1 MPGWDALGSTQPLRP
16 KSRFHMMS
24 LAGERDGGR
33 PGALGRRTRYMDCR
47 YSRVS
52 PERVWATARSSLAV
66 AGLITACA
74 ACVSCGVEEQLGSW
88 VGNVWGLGVV
98 SVHDQTQ
105 QQSWHELA
113 GVGSHMHGE
122 ALRGH
127 APSVSSP

>member
-1 MPGWDALGSTQPLRP
+1 MGCLGIYTAFAPQVSLPHDVIGWR
-16 KSRFHMMS
+16 
-24 LAGERDGGR
+24 E
-33 PGALGRRTRYMDCR
+33 GRRTAWRAGPAYSIHGLQVFQGFPRASVGHGKKLTGCSRADHGLCSMCQLWCR
-47 YSRVS
+47 G
-52 PERVWATARSSLAV
+52 A
-66 AGLITACA
+66 AG
-74 ACVSCGVEEQLGSW
+74 QLGSW